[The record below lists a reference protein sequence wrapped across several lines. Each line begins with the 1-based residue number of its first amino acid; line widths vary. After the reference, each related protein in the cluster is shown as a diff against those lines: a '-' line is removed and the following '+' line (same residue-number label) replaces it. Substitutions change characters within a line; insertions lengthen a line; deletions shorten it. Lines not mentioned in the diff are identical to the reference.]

1 MRMNCEWKRKVPNYI
16 AQWKRSFIAFYMGIN
31 CLFVF
36 AQAKSVRFCFFYC
49 KIVFTHIMYY
59 IGSIYS
65 FETIKFNDEV
75 QNSRFPL
82 KSHTEPRARSLQT
95 ESELDKSLF
104 TFLMLRFFQSD
115 LIYRKC
121 FYFAVVVRYWALLL
135 NLSILFAADLDTGLG
150 AGERRLCGKQC
161 WNHNKKKNVL
171 DRIKYMGDGK
181 AEAYAHWVHIDSN
194 ETWNDQQVTH
204 PIWMKW

>member
-1 MRMNCEWKRKVPNYI
+1 
-16 AQWKRSFIAFYMGIN
+16 MGIN

-104 TFLMLRFFQSD
+104 IFLMLRFFQSD

-161 WNHNKKKNVL
+161 
-171 DRIKYMGDGK
+171 
-181 AEAYAHWVHIDSN
+181 
-194 ETWNDQQVTH
+194 
-204 PIWMKW
+204 